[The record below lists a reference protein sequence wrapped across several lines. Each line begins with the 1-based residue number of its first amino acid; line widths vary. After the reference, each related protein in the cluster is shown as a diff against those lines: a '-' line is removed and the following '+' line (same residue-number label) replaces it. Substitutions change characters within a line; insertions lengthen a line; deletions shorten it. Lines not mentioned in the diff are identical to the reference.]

1 MSHMSHYEIL
11 RTRKRK
17 RRRRKKE
24 VSTVPL
30 TVILNKLSVS
40 GTAIYENS
48 NSEFYFVVLK
58 GAAPMSDTTERV

>member
-1 MSHMSHYEIL
+1 MRGLL
-11 RTRKRK
+11 RNSKNEEK
-17 RRRRKKE
+17 KKKKKKE

-48 NSEFYFVVLK
+48 NSAFHFVVLK
-58 GAAPMSDTTERV
+58 GAAPMSDTTKRV